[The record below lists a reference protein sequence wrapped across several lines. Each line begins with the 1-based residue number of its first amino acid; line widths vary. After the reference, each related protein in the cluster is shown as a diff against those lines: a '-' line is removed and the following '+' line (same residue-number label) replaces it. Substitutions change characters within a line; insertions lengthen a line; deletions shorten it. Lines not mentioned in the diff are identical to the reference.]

1 MALRKAIAKTLA
13 EANLTIANVS
23 NYNMSRAAGSK
34 VFSMVIYNN
43 TKAER
48 GTKQNV
54 KLVLDKEVST
64 LVVAINVIEAMIE
77 EEANKNFLHKAKTET
92 KTTITAETGKGW

>member
-1 MALRKAIAKTLA
+1 MDDLSTALRSAITDILA

-43 TKAER
+43 TKAEK
-48 GTKQNV
+48 GSKQNV

-64 LVVAINVIEAMIE
+64 LVVAINVIEAMID
-77 EEANKNFLHKAKTET
+77 EEANKHFLHKHKPKTD
-92 KTTITAETGKGW
+92 KTISGW